1 MILPGTINAPVIN
14 SITFYY
20 CNKAWHDFEGKQMK
34 ILSLNRKYPDGTIC
48 EDSVEDFSLLN
59 RHEKASMQID
69 IIDLS
74 IILGYFAVII
84 TLGILVSK
92 HAIKDINSYFLG
104 SNSLPWW
111 MLGVSN
117 ASGMFDI
124 AGTMWLV
131 YTLFVYGLKGVW
143 LPWLWPVFNQIFLMV
158 FLSIWLRR
166 SGVMTGAEWIKTRF
180 GQSEGA
186 RLAHIV
192 VVIFA
197 LVSVIGFM
205 AYAFQGIGKFA
216 KIFFPWDIS
225 ANTYAIILMSLT
237 AIYAIKG
244 GMMSVV
250 ITEFLQFIVLTIASI
265 AVGIIAI
272 NAVSPAALNAVIPA
286 GWKDLFFGWSLNL
299 NWTGLIDAVN
309 TKIANDGYSL
319 FTIFFMMLVFKGF
332 LVSFAGPAP
341 NYDMQRILAT
351 RSPKDSAKMS
361 WFVNIVL
368 FFPRYM
374 MIAGLTVLALVY
386 FSPQLKAMGPAIDF
400 ETILPL
406 ALKNLV
412 PVGWVGLILAGLI
425 AAFMSNYAATINAAP
440 AYVVNDIYKRFI
452 NPNDHPRKYV
462 YMSYIVSVAFVLL
475 GFAIGLVVTS
485 VNEIMQWIVNA
496 LWGGYTAANVLKWY
510 WWRLNGYGYFWGM
523 LTGIVT
529 SLVIPL
535 VSPALTAIYAFP
547 YILAISTIGCILG
560 SYLTKPEDDAT
571 LESFYMKVRPWGFW
585 KPVLAK
591 VRLKYPAFQ
600 PNKNFKRDMFN
611 VLVGIVWQTSIVTT
625 PIFLVIQEPVSLA
638 ISVSVLAVTSVTLKF
653 SWWNKLDELSAELPA
668 EVLGKTAALPEPSI
682 TLAGAGK

>member
-1 MILPGTINAPVIN
+1 
-14 SITFYY
+14 
-20 CNKAWHDFEGKQMK
+20 
-34 ILSLNRKYPDGTIC
+34 
-48 EDSVEDFSLLN
+48 
-59 RHEKASMQID
+59 MQID
-69 IIDLS
+69 VIDLS
-74 IILGYFAVII
+74 IILAYFAVII
-84 TLGILVSK
+84 ILGILVSK
-92 HAIKDINSYFLG
+92 RAIKDINSYFLG

-180 GQSEGA
+180 GNSQGA

-197 LVSVIGFM
+197 LVSVTGFM

-216 KIFFPWDIS
+216 KIFFPWDLS
-225 ANTYAIILMSLT
+225 PNTYAVILMSLT

-250 ITEFLQFIVLTIASI
+250 ITEFLQFIVLTIASV
-265 AVGIIAI
+265 AVGIIAML
-272 NAVSPAALNAVIPA
+272 AVSPATLNACIPP
-286 GWKDLFFGWSLNL
+286 GWKDIFFGWSLNL

-309 TKIANDGYSL
+309 TKIQSDGYSL
-319 FTIFFMMLVFKGF
+319 FTIFFMMLMFKGF
-332 LVSFAGPAP
+332 LVSLAGPAP
-341 NYDMQRILAT
+341 NYDMQRVLAT
-351 RSPKDSAKMS
+351 RSPKDAAKMS

-386 FSPQLKAMGPAIDF
+386 FSPQLNAMGPAIDF

-452 NPNDHPRKYV
+452 NPNDHPKKYV
-462 YMSYIVSVAFVLL
+462 TMSYIVSIAFVLL

-523 LTGIVT
+523 LTGILAA
-529 SLVIPL
+529 LVIPL
-535 VSPALTAIYAFP
+535 FMPGLTAIYAFP
-547 YILAISTIGCILG
+547 YILAVSTAGCILG
-560 SYLTKPEDDAT
+560 SFLTAPEDDET
-571 LESFYMKVRPWGFW
+571 LEKFYMRVRPWGFW

-591 VRLKYPAFQ
+591 VQKKYPAFER
-600 PNKNFKRDMFN
+600 NKNFKRDMFN
-611 VLVGIVWQTSIVTT
+611 VLVGIVWQTSIVAT
-625 PIFLVIQEPVSLA
+625 PIFLVIQEPGSLA
-638 ISVSVLAVTSVTLKF
+638 ISLTVLVATSVTLKLT
-653 SWWNKLDELSAELPA
+653 WWNKLDELSAELPA
-668 EVLGKTAALPEPSI
+668 AMTTRSPEI
-682 TLAGAGK
+682 AGAPITFAGADK